1 MATSQRTSD
10 YLYTGNN
17 NGCIKYGCY
26 SSRNNNI
33 ALATTTTTTT
43 IDEHVIACGIVC
55 A

>member
-1 MATSQRTSD
+1 MATSHRTSD

-26 SSRNNNI
+26 SSSHNNNI
-33 ALATTTTTTT
+33 ALATTTTT